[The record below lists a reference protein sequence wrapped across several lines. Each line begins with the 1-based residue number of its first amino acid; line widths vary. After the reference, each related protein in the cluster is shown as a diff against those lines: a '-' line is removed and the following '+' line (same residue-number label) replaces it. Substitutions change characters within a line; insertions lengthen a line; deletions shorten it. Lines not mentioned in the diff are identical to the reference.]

1 MGMKTTNALI
11 QPTSRWLITALCC
24 SLLAWAPLASVQAQ
38 STETPSAPLE
48 SIASLDVPRYMG
60 TWYEVAKYPNWFQ
73 KRCIANTSA
82 TYTIQPNGMLQ
93 VLNRCQKEDGSMSEA
108 LGAAKQV
115 GDATS
120 PKLEVRFAPAWL
132 SFLPFVW
139 GNYWVIDLDPQ
150 YQLAAVSEPSRKYLW
165 ILSRSKTVE
174 PKAYEALLQR
184 LKQQGFNLDAIEISK
199 QTTEKPITQ

>member
-1 MGMKTTNALI
+1 MNTLNTI
-11 QPTSRWLITALCC
+11 SRFCNRSLVAALCF
-24 SLLAWAPLASVQAQ
+24 SFSAWVPLASAQAP
-38 STETPSAPLE
+38 SGEITPAPLE
-48 SIASLDVPRYMG
+48 AIASLDVPRYMG

-82 TYTIQPNGMLQ
+82 TYAVQPNGMLQ

-115 GDATS
+115 GDANS

-199 QTTEKPITQ
+199 QTTEKPVTQ

>member
-1 MGMKTTNALI
+1 MNTINTISHFCNRSLI
-11 QPTSRWLITALCC
+11 AALCF
-24 SLLAWAPLASVQAQ
+24 SFSAWVPLASAQA
-38 STETPSAPLE
+38 PSGEISPAPLE

-82 TYTIQPNGMLQ
+82 TYAVQSNGMLQ

-115 GDATS
+115 GDANS

-199 QTTEKPITQ
+199 QTTANPVTQ

>member
-1 MGMKTTNALI
+1 M
-11 QPTSRWLITALCC
+11 
-24 SLLAWAPLASVQAQ
+24 PLASVQAQ
-38 STETPSAPLE
+38 SSETSPAPLE
-48 SIASLDVPRYMG
+48 SIAALDVPRYMG

-73 KRCIANTSA
+73 KRCVANTSA

-199 QTTEKPITQ
+199 QTTEKPLTQ

>member
-1 MGMKTTNALI
+1 MNTINPITRLLSRSLI
-11 QPTSRWLITALCC
+11 AVLCF
-24 SLLAWAPLASVQAQ
+24 SLSAWVPLASAQ
-38 STETPSAPLE
+38 TQSSEVSPAPLE
-48 SIASLDVPRYMG
+48 SIASLDVARYMG

-82 TYTIQPNGMLQ
+82 TYAIQPNGMLQ
-93 VLNRCQKEDGSMSEA
+93 VLNRCQKEDGSITDA
-108 LGAAKQV
+108 LGEAKQV
-115 GDATS
+115 GDANS
-120 PKLEVRFAPAWL
+120 PKLKVRFAPAWL

-165 ILSRSKTVE
+165 ILSRSKTIE

-199 QTTEKPITQ
+199 QTTEKSLTQ

>member
-1 MGMKTTNALI
+1 MKTITHLLSRSLIAALFLGFS
-11 QPTSRWLITALCC
+11 TWV
-24 SLLAWAPLASVQAQ
+24 PLASAQAQ
-38 STETPSAPLE
+38 SSEASPAPLE

-82 TYTIQPNGMLQ
+82 TYAVQPNGMLQ

-108 LGAAKQV
+108 LGEAKQV
-115 GDATS
+115 GDANS
-120 PKLEVRFAPAWL
+120 PKLKVRFAPAWL

-139 GNYWVIDLDPQ
+139 GNYWVVDLDPQ

-165 ILSRSKTVE
+165 ILSRSQIVE

-184 LKQQGFNLDAIEISK
+184 LKQKGFNLDAIEISK
-199 QTTEKPITQ
+199 QTTAKPVTQ

>member
-1 MGMKTTNALI
+1 MNTTNTTARLLSRSLI
-11 QPTSRWLITALCC
+11 AALCF
-24 SLLAWAPLASVQAQ
+24 SFSVWAPLASAQ
-38 STETPSAPLE
+38 SQSSEASPAPLE

-82 TYTIQPNGMLQ
+82 TYAVQPNGMLQ
-93 VLNRCQKEDGSMSEA
+93 VLNRCQKEDGSITDA
-108 LGAAKQV
+108 LGEAKQV
-115 GDATS
+115 GDTNS
-120 PKLEVRFAPAWL
+120 PKLKVRFAPAWL

-165 ILSRSKTVE
+165 ILSRTQTVE
-174 PKAYEALLQR
+174 PKAYEALMQR

-199 QTTEKPITQ
+199 QTTEKPVTQ

>member
-1 MGMKTTNALI
+1 MNTLNTI
-11 QPTSRWLITALCC
+11 SRFCNRSLVAALCF
-24 SLLAWAPLASVQAQ
+24 SFSAWVPLASAQA
-38 STETPSAPLE
+38 PSGEISPAPLE
-48 SIASLDVPRYMG
+48 AITSLDVPRYMG

-82 TYTIQPNGMLQ
+82 TYAVQPNGMLQ

-115 GDATS
+115 GEANS

-184 LKQQGFNLDAIEISK
+184 LKQKGFNLDAIEISK
-199 QTTEKPITQ
+199 QTTVNPVTQ

>member
-1 MGMKTTNALI
+1 MNITNTKTHPLSRSLI
-11 QPTSRWLITALCC
+11 AALCF
-24 SLLAWAPLASVQAQ
+24 SFTAWLTLAPAQAQ
-38 STETPSAPLE
+38 STEVPPAPLE
-48 SIASLDVPRYMG
+48 AIASLDVARYMG

-82 TYTIQPNGMLQ
+82 SYAVQPNGMLQ

-115 GDATS
+115 GDANS

-165 ILSRSKTVE
+165 ILSRTQTVE

-184 LKQQGFNLDAIEISK
+184 LKQKGFNLDAIEISK
-199 QTTEKPITQ
+199 QTTANPVTQ

>member
-1 MGMKTTNALI
+1 MNTINTISHFCNR
-11 QPTSRWLITALCC
+11 SLITALCF
-24 SLLAWAPLASVQAQ
+24 SFSAWAPLASAQA
-38 STETPSAPLE
+38 PSGEISPAPLE
-48 SIASLDVPRYMG
+48 AIASLDVPRYMG

-82 TYTIQPNGMLQ
+82 TYAVQSNGMLQ

-115 GDATS
+115 GDANS

-199 QTTEKPITQ
+199 QTAEKPLTQ

>member
-1 MGMKTTNALI
+1 MNTLNTI
-11 QPTSRWLITALCC
+11 SRFCNRSLVAALCF
-24 SLLAWAPLASVQAQ
+24 SFSAWVPLASAQAP
-38 STETPSAPLE
+38 SGETPAPLE
-48 SIASLDVPRYMG
+48 AIASLDVPRYMG

-82 TYTIQPNGMLQ
+82 TYAVQSNGMLQ

-115 GDATS
+115 GDANS

-199 QTTEKPITQ
+199 QTTEKPVTH

>member
-1 MGMKTTNALI
+1 MNTINTISYFCNRSLI
-11 QPTSRWLITALCC
+11 AALCF
-24 SLLAWAPLASVQAQ
+24 SFSAWVPLASAQA
-38 STETPSAPLE
+38 PSGEISPAPLE
-48 SIASLDVPRYMG
+48 AIASLDVPRYMG

-82 TYTIQPNGMLQ
+82 TYAVQSNGMLQ

-115 GDATS
+115 GDANS

>member
-1 MGMKTTNALI
+1 MNTSNTISYFCNRSLI
-11 QPTSRWLITALCC
+11 AALCF
-24 SLLAWAPLASVQAQ
+24 SFSAWVPLVSAQVQ
-38 STETPSAPLE
+38 STEIPPAPLE
-48 SIASLDVPRYMG
+48 AIASLDVPRYMG

-82 TYTIQPNGMLQ
+82 TYAVQPNGMLQ

-115 GDATS
+115 GDANS

-199 QTTEKPITQ
+199 QTTEKPVTQ

>member
-1 MGMKTTNALI
+1 MKTTNAITQPLNRSLI
-11 QPTSRWLITALCC
+11 AALCI
-24 SLLAWAPLASVQAQ
+24 SLSTWIPLASAQAP
-38 STETPSAPLE
+38 SVETLPAPLE
-48 SIASLDVPRYMG
+48 AIASLDVPRYMG

-82 TYTIQPNGMLQ
+82 TYAIEPNGMLQ
-93 VLNRCQKEDGSMSEA
+93 VLNRCQKEDGSMTDA

-115 GDATS
+115 GDTTS

-165 ILSRSKTVE
+165 ILSRTQTVE

-184 LKQQGFNLDAIEISK
+184 LKQKGFNLDAIEISK
-199 QTTEKPITQ
+199 QTTVKPPTQ

>member
-1 MGMKTTNALI
+1 MNTINTISHFCNRSLVA
-11 QPTSRWLITALCC
+11 ALCL
-24 SLLAWAPLASVQAQ
+24 SFSAWVPLASAQAP
-38 STETPSAPLE
+38 SGDITPAPLE
-48 SIASLDVPRYMG
+48 AIASLDVPRYMG

-82 TYTIQPNGMLQ
+82 TYAVQSNGMLQ

-115 GDATS
+115 GDANS

-199 QTTEKPITQ
+199 QTAEKPVTQ

>member
-1 MGMKTTNALI
+1 M
-11 QPTSRWLITALCC
+11 
-24 SLLAWAPLASVQAQ
+24 
-38 STETPSAPLE
+38 
-48 SIASLDVPRYMG
+48 
-60 TWYEVAKYPNWFQ
+60 
-73 KRCIANTSA
+73 
-82 TYTIQPNGMLQ
+82 QPNGMLQ
-93 VLNRCQKEDGSMSEA
+93 VVNRCQKEDGSITDA

-150 YQLAAVSEPSRKYLW
+150 YQLAAVSEPTRKYLW
-165 ILSRSKTVE
+165 ILSRTQTVE

-184 LKQQGFNLDAIEISK
+184 LKEKGFNLDAIEISK
-199 QTTEKPITQ
+199 QTTAKPLTQ

>member
-1 MGMKTTNALI
+1 MNTLNTI
-11 QPTSRWLITALCC
+11 SRFCNRSLVAALCL
-24 SLLAWAPLASVQAQ
+24 SFSAWVPLASAQAP
-38 STETPSAPLE
+38 SGEITPAPLE
-48 SIASLDVPRYMG
+48 AIASLDVPRYMG

-82 TYTIQPNGMLQ
+82 TYAVQSNGMLQ

-115 GDATS
+115 GDANS

-199 QTTEKPITQ
+199 QTAEKPVTQ

>member
-1 MGMKTTNALI
+1 MNITNTKTHPLSRSLI
-11 QPTSRWLITALCC
+11 AALCF
-24 SLLAWAPLASVQAQ
+24 SFTAWLTLASAQVQ
-38 STETPSAPLE
+38 STEIPPAPLE
-48 SIASLDVPRYMG
+48 AIASLDVPRYMG

-82 TYTIQPNGMLQ
+82 TYALQLNGMLQ

-115 GDATS
+115 GEANS

-184 LKQQGFNLDAIEISK
+184 LKQKGFNLDAIEISK
-199 QTTEKPITQ
+199 QTTVNPVTQ

>member
-1 MGMKTTNALI
+1 MKTTNTITHLLSRSLI
-11 QPTSRWLITALCC
+11 AVLCF
-24 SLLAWAPLASVQAQ
+24 SLSAWVPLASAQAQ
-38 STETPSAPLE
+38 SSEASPAPLE

-82 TYTIQPNGMLQ
+82 TYAIQPNGMLQ
-93 VLNRCQKEDGSMSEA
+93 VLNRCQKEDGSITDA
-108 LGAAKQV
+108 LGEAKQV
-115 GDATS
+115 GDTNS
-120 PKLEVRFAPAWL
+120 PKLKVRFAPAWL

>member
-1 MGMKTTNALI
+1 MNTLNTI
-11 QPTSRWLITALCC
+11 SRFCNRSLVAALCF
-24 SLLAWAPLASVQAQ
+24 SFSAWVPLASAQAP
-38 STETPSAPLE
+38 SGEITPAPLE
-48 SIASLDVPRYMG
+48 AIASLDVPRYMG

-82 TYTIQPNGMLQ
+82 TYAVQSNGMLQ

-115 GDATS
+115 GDANS

-199 QTTEKPITQ
+199 QTTEKPVTQ

>member
-1 MGMKTTNALI
+1 MNTLNTI
-11 QPTSRWLITALCC
+11 SRFCNRSLVAALCL
-24 SLLAWAPLASVQAQ
+24 SFSAWVPLASAQA
-38 STETPSAPLE
+38 PSGEISPAPLE

-82 TYTIQPNGMLQ
+82 TYAVQPNGMLQ

-115 GDATS
+115 GDANS
-120 PKLEVRFAPAWL
+120 PKLEVRFAPVWL

-199 QTTEKPITQ
+199 QTTEKPVTQ

>member
-1 MGMKTTNALI
+1 MNITNTKTHSLSRSLI
-11 QPTSRWLITALCC
+11 AALCF
-24 SLLAWAPLASVQAQ
+24 SFTAWLTLASAQAQ
-38 STETPSAPLE
+38 STEAPPAPLE
-48 SIASLDVPRYMG
+48 AIASLDVARYMG

-82 TYTIQPNGMLQ
+82 SYAVQPNGMLQ

-115 GDATS
+115 GDANS

-165 ILSRSKTVE
+165 ILSRTQTVE

-184 LKQQGFNLDAIEISK
+184 LKQKGFNLDAIEISK
-199 QTTEKPITQ
+199 QTTVSPVTQ

>member
-1 MGMKTTNALI
+1 MKTTNALI

-38 STETPSAPLE
+38 STETPPAPLE

-82 TYTIQPNGMLQ
+82 TYAVQPNGMLQ
-93 VLNRCQKEDGSMSEA
+93 VLNRCEKEDGSMTDA
-108 LGAAKQV
+108 LGEAKQV
-115 GDATS
+115 GDANS
-120 PKLEVRFAPAWL
+120 PKLKVRFAPAWL

-165 ILSRSKTVE
+165 ILSRTQTVE

-199 QTTEKPITQ
+199 QTTAKPLTQ

>member
-1 MGMKTTNALI
+1 MKRTNTII
-11 QPTSRWLITALCC
+11 QPLIRSLIAALCL
-24 SLLAWAPLASVQAQ
+24 SLSAWIPLASAQ
-38 STETPSAPLE
+38 TASAETLPAPLE
-48 SIASLDVPRYMG
+48 AIASLDVPRYMG

-82 TYTIQPNGMLQ
+82 TYAIEPNGMLQ

-199 QTTEKPITQ
+199 QTPEKPLTQ

>member
-1 MGMKTTNALI
+1 MNTTNTTARLLSRSLI
-11 QPTSRWLITALCC
+11 AALCFSFSVC
-24 SLLAWAPLASVQAQ
+24 APLASAQ
-38 STETPSAPLE
+38 SQSSEASPAPLE

-82 TYTIQPNGMLQ
+82 TYAVQPNGMLQ
-93 VLNRCQKEDGSMSEA
+93 VLNRCQKEDGSITDA
-108 LGAAKQV
+108 LGEAKQV
-115 GDATS
+115 GDTNS
-120 PKLEVRFAPAWL
+120 PKLKVRFAPAWL

-165 ILSRSKTVE
+165 ILSRTQTVE
-174 PKAYEALLQR
+174 PKAYEALMQR

-199 QTTEKPITQ
+199 QTTEKPVTQ

>member
-1 MGMKTTNALI
+1 MKITNAINQPLSRSLI
-11 QPTSRWLITALCC
+11 AALCI
-24 SLLAWAPLASVQAQ
+24 SLSAWIPLASAQAQ
-38 STETPSAPLE
+38 SADITPPPLE
-48 SIASLDVPRYMG
+48 AIASLDVPRYMG

-82 TYTIQPNGMLQ
+82 TYAIQPNGMLQ

-115 GDATS
+115 GNANS

-165 ILSRSKTVE
+165 ILSRTKTVE

-199 QTTEKPITQ
+199 QTTANPVTQ

>member
-1 MGMKTTNALI
+1 MNTLNTISHFCNRSLI
-11 QPTSRWLITALCC
+11 AALCL
-24 SLLAWAPLASVQAQ
+24 SFSAWVPLASAQAP
-38 STETPSAPLE
+38 SGETSPAPLE
-48 SIASLDVPRYMG
+48 AIASLDVPRYMG

-82 TYTIQPNGMLQ
+82 TYAVQSNGMLQ

-115 GDATS
+115 GDANS

-174 PKAYEALLQR
+174 PKAYDALLQR

-199 QTTEKPITQ
+199 QTTTNPVTQ

>member
-1 MGMKTTNALI
+1 MNTINIKTHPLSRSLI
-11 QPTSRWLITALCC
+11 AALCF
-24 SLLAWAPLASVQAQ
+24 SFVAWLVLAPAQAQ
-38 STETPSAPLE
+38 STDTPPAPLE
-48 SIASLDVPRYMG
+48 AITSLDVARYMG

-82 TYTIQPNGMLQ
+82 TYATQQNGMLQ
-93 VLNRCQKEDGSMSEA
+93 VVNRCQKEDGSMSEA

-115 GDATS
+115 GDANS

-184 LKQQGFNLDAIEISK
+184 LKQKGFNLDAIEVSK
-199 QTTEKPITQ
+199 QTTINPVTQ

>member
-1 MGMKTTNALI
+1 MNTTNTTARLLSRSLI
-11 QPTSRWLITALCC
+11 AALCF
-24 SLLAWAPLASVQAQ
+24 SFSVWAPLASAQ
-38 STETPSAPLE
+38 SQSSEASPAPLE

-73 KRCIANTSA
+73 KRCIANTNA
-82 TYTIQPNGMLQ
+82 TYAVQPNGMLQ
-93 VLNRCQKEDGSMSEA
+93 VLNRCQKEDGSITDA
-108 LGAAKQV
+108 LGEAKQV
-115 GDATS
+115 GDTNS
-120 PKLEVRFAPAWL
+120 PKLKVRFAPAWL

-165 ILSRSKTVE
+165 ILSRTQTVE
-174 PKAYEALLQR
+174 PKAYEALMQR

-199 QTTEKPITQ
+199 QTTEKPVTQ

>member
-1 MGMKTTNALI
+1 MNIPNTIT
-11 QPTSRWLITALCC
+11 QPIGRWLITALCC
-24 SLLAWAPLASVQAQ
+24 SLAAWVPLASAQ
-38 STETPSAPLE
+38 PQSSEASPAPLE

-82 TYTIQPNGMLQ
+82 TYAVQSNGMLQ
-93 VLNRCQKEDGSMSEA
+93 VINRCQKEDGSMSEA

-165 ILSRSKTVE
+165 ILSRTQTVE

-199 QTTEKPITQ
+199 QTTAKPITQ

>member
-1 MGMKTTNALI
+1 MNIPNTIT
-11 QPTSRWLITALCC
+11 QPISRWLITAICC
-24 SLLAWAPLASVQAQ
+24 SLAAWVPLAAAQAQ
-38 STETPSAPLE
+38 SSEVSPAPLE
-48 SIASLDVPRYMG
+48 SIASLDVSRYMG

-82 TYTIQPNGMLQ
+82 TYALQSNGMLQ
-93 VLNRCQKEDGSMSEA
+93 VINRCQKEDGSITDA
-108 LGAAKQV
+108 LGEAKQV
-115 GDATS
+115 GDANS
-120 PKLEVRFAPAWL
+120 PKLKVRFAPAWL

-165 ILSRSKTVE
+165 ILSRTQTVD

-199 QTTEKPITQ
+199 QTTAKPITQ

>member
-1 MGMKTTNALI
+1 MNTINTITHLL
-11 QPTSRWLITALCC
+11 SRSLITALCI
-24 SLLAWAPLASVQAQ
+24 SFSAWAPLASAQAQ
-38 STETPSAPLE
+38 SSEASPAPLE

-60 TWYEVAKYPNWFQ
+60 TWYEVAKYPNRFQ
-73 KRCIANTSA
+73 RRCIANTSA
-82 TYTIQPNGMLQ
+82 TYAIQPNGMLQ
-93 VLNRCQKEDGSMSEA
+93 VINRCQKEDGSITDA

-184 LKQQGFNLDAIEISK
+184 LKEKGFNLDAIEISK
-199 QTTEKPITQ
+199 QTTDKPLTQ

>member
-1 MGMKTTNALI
+1 MKITNAINQSLSRSLI
-11 QPTSRWLITALCC
+11 AALCI
-24 SLLAWAPLASVQAQ
+24 SLSAWIPLASAQAQ
-38 STETPSAPLE
+38 SADITPPPLE
-48 SIASLDVPRYMG
+48 AIASLDVPRYMG

-82 TYTIQPNGMLQ
+82 TYAIQPNGMLQ
-93 VLNRCQKEDGSMSEA
+93 VLNRCQKEDGSISEA

-115 GDATS
+115 GNANS

-165 ILSRSKTVE
+165 ILSRTKTVE

-199 QTTEKPITQ
+199 QTTANPVTQ